1 VNTSDLNWDA
11 LLRAAARDL
20 LKEED
25 DYLRTADTSKVE
37 ISQRANR
44 RIEKKIKN
52 YERESRWNSTPLVF
66 RRIVAALM
74 LACTVSFGLCLS
86 VSAVREEMV
95 KLIMEWHEEF
105 VSVIYV
111 ADHEPPSVI
120 EEYREPVLQLVET
133 ERIVVSKTE
142 GQYHL
147 VYVKEDEILLSYQ
160 QLKLTENSIDIDC
173 EECIVEDKQVAGYKG
188 QLFVYDD
195 GSYAFTWSDTE
206 YKYLICTLT
215 PDIERD
221 VLFAIVDSIY

>member
-1 VNTSDLNWDA
+1 MNTSDLNWDA

-37 ISQRANR
+37 ISKRANR

-52 YERESRWNSTPLVF
+52 YERESWWNSTPLVF

-86 VSAVREEMV
+86 VSALRAEMV

-120 EEYREPVLQLVET
+120 EEYREPVLQLVGT
-133 ERIVVSKTE
+133 ERQVALKTNIV
-142 GQYHL
+142 YHI
-147 VYVKEDEILLSYQ
+147 VYFKENELIMSYQ
-160 QLKLTENSIDIDC
+160 QMKLTDRPIDIDNERC
-173 EECIVEDKQVAGYKG
+173 TIEDIEINGNKG
-188 QLFVYDD
+188 QLFVYEDNR
-195 GSYAFTWSDTE
+195 YAFTWSDTE